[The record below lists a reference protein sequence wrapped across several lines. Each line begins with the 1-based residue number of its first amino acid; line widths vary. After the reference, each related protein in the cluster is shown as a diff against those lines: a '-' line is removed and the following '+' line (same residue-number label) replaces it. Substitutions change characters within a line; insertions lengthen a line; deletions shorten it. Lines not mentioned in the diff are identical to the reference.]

1 MSPIAVV
8 HQSSL
13 AFPSD
18 WLTIQKRRN
27 HKIYCSPI
35 LKFVSRYPFNALTV
49 QEQTKRAVHAFVDC
63 CPSRH
68 LSLHPILIPTTVWHL
83 LDWTQVT
90 EREGLLNN
98 NTPGVIWYSV
108 RSANNDLT
116 WKLFSGKE
124 FHHHHCWNVMKN
136 VPQCTST
143 VRLCSRVCGFYSI
156 AIDMILRHSPL
167 LPPPHT
173 VMVMVPEIMTPRR
186 WNIELYWNWRI
197 YDYRSNNIDGKP
209 EILLPAHDMCT
220 SRTTAAFLHRVV
232 IIISR
237 RGVVW
242 RRREQWNHVFGANQ
256 TNFSF
261 LLVFYPFTSFACNFI
276 MAHVG
281 RYGLVVLFV
290 LQLR

>member
-13 AFPSD
+13 AFP
-18 WLTIQKRRN
+18 LTEHITIQKRRN
-27 HKIYCSPI
+27 NKIYCSPI
-35 LKFVSRYPFNALTV
+35 LKFLSRYPFNALTV

-68 LSLHPILIPTTVWHL
+68 LSFHPHPDHRLTFAGL
-83 LDWTQVT
+83 TQVT
-90 EREGLLNN
+90 EREELLNN
-98 NTPGVIWYSV
+98 NTPGVMWYSV

-156 AIDMILRHSPL
+156 AIDMILRHSPF

-173 VMVMVPEIMTPRR
+173 VPGWWLVMVPEIMTPRR

-197 YDYRSNNIDGKP
+197 YDYRSNNIDGMP
-209 EILLPAHDMCT
+209 EILLSAHAMCT

-232 IIISR
+232 IISR
-237 RGVVW
+237 RG
-242 RRREQWNHVFGANQ
+242 
-256 TNFSF
+256 
-261 LLVFYPFTSFACNFI
+261 I
-276 MAHVG
+276 
-281 RYGLVVLFV
+281 
-290 LQLR
+290 